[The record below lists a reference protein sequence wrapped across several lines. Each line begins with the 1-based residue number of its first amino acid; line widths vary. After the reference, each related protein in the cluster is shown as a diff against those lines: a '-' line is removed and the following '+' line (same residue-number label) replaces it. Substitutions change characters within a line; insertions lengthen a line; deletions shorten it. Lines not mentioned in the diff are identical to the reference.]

1 MKREPFNDGSD
12 WTSKTRAN
20 APTAAVVL
28 ASMGAKRDWGASLP
42 TRRASALAPA
52 GEAARATKD
61 AKRMMTQ
68 QIFNDGRTRTFHQ
81 NKTLG
86 EAPSAM
92 RNARQADR
100 TRICPPR
107 LRPKLGLHF
116 RARDARVVGQIKP
129 MGARGRPICRRSK
142 GAHEREIAKTG
153 RAEPT
158 EEEQQNS
165 VERNARTDRAPQR
178 RKRKRRTPMVTTR
191 PT

>member
-1 MKREPFNDGSD
+1 MGRVRFRREGQRVSP
-12 WTSKTRAN
+12 
-20 APTAAVVL
+20 
-28 ASMGAKRDWGASLP
+28 
-42 TRRASALAPA
+42 RRRK
-52 GEAARATKD
+52 AARATKD
-61 AKRMMTQ
+61 TKRMMSE

-116 RARDARVVGQIKP
+116 RARDERVVGQIKP

-165 VERNARTDRAPQR
+165 VERNAGTDRAPQR
-178 RKRKRRTPMVTTR
+178 RKRKRRTPMETTR
-191 PT
+191 PPLCEVHFENGDGV